1 MPPSVA
7 DTSGFWSTCGE
18 PSGAATAL
26 PTTGPNRCV
35 TGPRAEKFSTV
46 AELLNGTAP
55 RVCAASVPLWP
66 KIVGPERV
74 RLFELSYSVA
84 VNPAA
89 ALSLLTH
96 LICGVPAPAVR
107 LITSW

>member
-1 MPPSVA
+1 MV
-7 DTSGFWSTCGE
+7 
-18 PSGAATAL
+18 
-26 PTTGPNRCV
+26 PTTGPKRWV

-46 AELLNGTAP
+46 DELKNGTAP

-66 KIVGPERV
+66 KIVGPNV
-74 RLFELSYSVA
+74 SVLFELSYSVA
-84 VNPAA
+84 VNPAN